1 MIFAIIRNKYSNFG
15 IKVSIRQ
22 TQITIVR
29 SILYSI
35 FEFIKIHFP
44 WTYMCM
50 YVSGLALKPVRRQL
64 NIIFSVYFIFSSY
77 NRKKDVGL
85 G

>member
-44 WTYMCM
+44 WTHV
-50 YVSGLALKPVRRQL
+50 YVCKW
-64 NIIFSVYFIFSSY
+64 
-77 NRKKDVGL
+77 VGL
-85 G
+85 EASTPAAKHHFQCLFHIFVI